1 MEKTAL
7 DLIPW
12 QQEPQLPEQRVHVI
26 EWCGGKFEIPKLGY
40 LTADEHHQIGQIDP
54 GNLQYQAAINS
65 SGELYRA
72 IGDEENWPPR
82 RCYAL
87 LTLAY
92 LIDRGQGEKVKLN
105 EEDLDV
111 TIKHKPIIDKF
122 LSAALSVDTR
132 VRVRQ
137 CTVIMNR
144 LRPGWSDG
152 QSNALPHPLQ
162 EYIIAFEQQEER
174 DGMGAVD
181 VEEQTK
187 RLEADLGKLG
197 ELSQSIVHG
206 PTGLSST
213 GIAPASG
220 PDELNS
226 AAQPSDA
233 SPAHT
238 SFRRP
243 RRATRLKGSGFTTK
257 SEP

>member
-1 MEKTAL
+1 
-7 DLIPW
+7 
-12 QQEPQLPEQRVHVI
+12 VI

-105 EEDLDV
+105 EEDL
-111 TIKHKPIIDKF
+111 